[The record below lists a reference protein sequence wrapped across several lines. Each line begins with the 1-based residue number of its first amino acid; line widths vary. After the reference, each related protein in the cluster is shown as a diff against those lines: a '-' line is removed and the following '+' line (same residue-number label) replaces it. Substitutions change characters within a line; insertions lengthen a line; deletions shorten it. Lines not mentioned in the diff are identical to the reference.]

1 MLMQVQFIDGIFYI
15 SVLIISVIIHECAHG
30 YSAYLLGDDT
40 ARLSGRLTLNPIKH
54 LDLFGSIILPL
65 LLIVMKAGFIIGW
78 AKPVPYNPANL
89 RKGRMG
95 NFIVAVS
102 GIAANLIIA
111 IFFGLL
117 IRFAPMLGLPLYNP
131 DPLLLHPFYKI
142 SSIIVIMN
150 LVLALFNIIPI
161 PPLDGSKIL
170 FSFIPVKF
178 RYIEN
183 FLERWGIFL
192 LLFFIIFLWNTV
204 SPLIFTVF
212 SFITGLS

>member
-1 MLMQVQFIDGIFYI
+1 MPMQVQFIDGIFYI
-15 SVLIISVIIHECAHG
+15 SVLIISVIIHEFAHG

-40 ARLSGRLTLNPIKH
+40 ARLNGRLTLNPIKH
-54 LDLFGSIILPL
+54 LDPFGSIILPL
-65 LLIVMKAGFIIGW
+65 LLILMKAGFVIGW
-78 AKPVPYNPANL
+78 ARPVPYNPANL
-89 RKGRMG
+89 RKGRVG
-95 NFIVAVS
+95 NFIVSIS

-150 LVLALFNIIPI
+150 LVLALFNLIPI

-170 FSFIPVKF
+170 FSFISSKF
-178 RYIEN
+178 HYIEN
-183 FLERWGIFL
+183 FLEQWGIFL
-192 LLFFIIFLWNTV
+192 LLFFIIFIWSTV
-204 SPLIFTVF
+204 SPIVFTAF